1 MTRRTLTLL
10 AGATALVAM
19 PALAQQDATFTWGE
33 RNTDLAPAE
42 DSQFRA
48 ELVSSGIETERETI
62 VGGLVHPWGIEVLP
76 DGGGYLVTER
86 EGRLRHV
93 SADGTLSDPIGGL
106 PEVDAREQGGLLD
119 VALGPDFANDRMV
132 FWTYA
137 KPVEGGVVT
146 AAAKG
151 RLNEDM
157 TELTDV
163 TDIFV
168 QEPAVDA
175 PMHFGSRIL
184 FDGNGHAFVTTGE
197 HFTQENRQLA
207 QDLGTTFGKVVRIT
221 LDGEAP
227 EDNPFVGDDSAIDT
241 IFSYGHRNIQ
251 GALMMDDT
259 LWTIEHGPKGG
270 DELNLTEAGKNYGW
284 PVISYGE
291 QYSGNPVGS
300 GEAQQEGMEQP
311 VYFWDPVIAPAGMLA
326 YDGEMFADWNGD
338 LLISSLYP
346 GGIVRL
352 EMEDGKVVAEERLA
366 RDVGRVRD
374 IAVDDDGSL
383 LVLTD
388 FEDGQL
394 LRISTG
400 GDS

>member
-10 AGATALVAM
+10 TGATALAAM
-19 PALAQQDATFTWGE
+19 PALAQQHDSFTWGE

-48 ELVSSGIETERETI
+48 ELVSSGVETERETV

-76 DGGGYLVTER
+76 GDAGYLVTER
-86 EGRLRHV
+86 AGRLRHV
-93 SADGTLSDPIGGL
+93 AEDGTLSEPIEGL

-119 VALGPDFANDRMV
+119 VALGPDFAEDRMI

-151 RLNEDM
+151 RLNEEM
-157 TELTDV
+157 TALSDV

-184 FDGNGHAFVTTGE
+184 FDGEGHAFVTTGE

-207 QDLGTTFGKVVRIT
+207 QDLDTTFGKVVRIN
-221 LDGEAP
+221 LDGSAP
-227 EDNPFVGDDSAIDT
+227 EDNPFVSDENAIDT
-241 IFSYGHRNIQ
+241 IWSYGHRNIQ
-251 GALMMDDT
+251 GALMMDGEF
-259 LWTIEHGPKGG
+259 WTIEHGPKGG

-291 QYSGNPVGS
+291 QYSGGPIGS

-311 VYFWDPVIAPAGMLA
+311 DYFWDPVIAPAGMVA
-326 YDGEMFADWNGD
+326 YDGEMFADWQGD

-346 GGIVRL
+346 GGLVRL
-352 EMEDGKVVAEERLA
+352 ELEDGTVVAEERLA
-366 RDVGRVRD
+366 RDLGRVRD

-394 LRISTG
+394 LRITAAGQS
-400 GDS
+400 

>member
-48 ELVSSGIETERETI
+48 ELVSSGIKTERETI

-251 GALMMDDT
+251 GALLMDGT
-259 LWTIEHGPKGG
+259 LWTSEHGPKGG

-284 PVISYGE
+284 PVISYGRH
-291 QYSGNPVGS
+291 YWGGKI
-300 GEAQQEGMEQP
+300 GEGQKKTGMEQP
-311 VYFWDPVIAPAGMLA
+311 VHYWDPSIAPSGMLV
-326 YDGEMFADWNGD
+326 YSGKMFPAWKGQMFVG
-338 LLISSLYP
+338 SLKFDYIARL
-346 GGIVRL
+346 GGSPLR
-352 EMEDGKVVAEERLA
+352 EVAQIKNAATE
-366 RDVGRVRD
+366 RVRD
-374 IAVDDDGSL
+374 IVEGPDGAIWFIS
-383 LVLTD
+383 VGNGSVVRIATD
-388 FEDGQL
+388 
-394 LRISTG
+394 R
-400 GDS
+400 